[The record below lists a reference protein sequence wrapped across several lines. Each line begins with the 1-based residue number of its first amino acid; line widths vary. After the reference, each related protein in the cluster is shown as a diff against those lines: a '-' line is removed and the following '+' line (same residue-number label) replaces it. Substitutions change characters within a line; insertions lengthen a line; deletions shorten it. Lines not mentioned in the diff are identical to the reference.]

1 MDKTK
6 DTMSNKKNWLVELA
20 DISVH
25 ERDFFLKFI
34 RDHDGKKQTKSVG
47 LEFAVVSIFYR
58 KNRDERFMMN
68 MRVSFFFLIIM
79 TIIHY
84 GNITKK
90 FLIMLSFT
98 GLSSISKQ
106 NYLDCIK
113 QSDRGTWHIGYET
126 FKGQACIPLS

>member
-20 DISVH
+20 NISVH
-25 ERDFFLKFI
+25 ERGFFLKFI

-47 LEFAVVSIFYR
+47 LEFAVVSVFYR

-98 GLSSISKQ
+98 GLSSVSRQ
-106 NYLDCIK
+106 N
-113 QSDRGTWHIGYET
+113 
-126 FKGQACIPLS
+126 

>member
-20 DISVH
+20 DITEN

-58 KNRDERFMMN
+58 KNRNNRYMMN
-68 MRVSFFFLIIM
+68 MRVSFVFIIM
-79 TIIHY
+79 IIIHY
-84 GNITKK
+84 GNIKK
-90 FLIMLSFT
+90 HS
-98 GLSSISKQ
+98 
-106 NYLDCIK
+106 
-113 QSDRGTWHIGYET
+113 
-126 FKGQACIPLS
+126 

>member
-25 ERDFFLKFI
+25 ERGFFLKFI

-58 KNRDERFMMN
+58 RNKSNRYMMN
-68 MRVSFFFLIIM
+68 MRVSNCFY
-79 TIIHY
+79 HY
-84 GNITKK
+84 DNDT
-90 FLIMLSFT
+90 L
-98 GLSSISKQ
+98 
-106 NYLDCIK
+106 
-113 QSDRGTWHIGYET
+113 W
-126 FKGQACIPLS
+126 

>member
-25 ERDFFLKFI
+25 ERGFFLKFI

-68 MRVSFFFLIIM
+68 MRVSFVFF
-79 TIIHY
+79 
-84 GNITKK
+84 
-90 FLIMLSFT
+90 
-98 GLSSISKQ
+98 
-106 NYLDCIK
+106 NYYDNYTL
-113 QSDRGTWHIGYET
+113 W
-126 FKGQACIPLS
+126 

>member
-20 DISVH
+20 DITEN

-34 RDHDGKKQTKSVG
+34 RQTKSVG

-68 MRVSFFFLIIM
+68 MRVSFVFF
-79 TIIHY
+79 Y
-84 GNITKK
+84 YYD
-90 FLIMLSFT
+90 
-98 GLSSISKQ
+98 
-106 NYLDCIK
+106 NYTL
-113 QSDRGTWHIGYET
+113 W
-126 FKGQACIPLS
+126 

>member
-1 MDKTK
+1 MKKTRVQEK
-6 DTMSNKKNWLVELA
+6 NELSNKKNWLVELA

-68 MRVSFFFLIIM
+68 MRVSFVFF
-79 TIIHY
+79 
-84 GNITKK
+84 
-90 FLIMLSFT
+90 
-98 GLSSISKQ
+98 
-106 NYLDCIK
+106 YL
-113 QSDRGTWHIGYET
+113 
-126 FKGQACIPLS
+126 